1 MGEQRVNPT
10 AIQAS
15 HLNRLAVVYV
25 RQSTPLQVEQHPES
39 RHRQYQ
45 LADRAKTLGWPA
57 QQCVVIDDD
66 LSLRRAQQQPTRL
79 PGG

>member
-1 MGEQRVNPT
+1 VNPT

-45 LADRAKTLGWPA
+45 LGFDNPEWTLPEF
-57 QQCVVIDDD
+57 
-66 LSLRRAQQQPTRL
+66 
-79 PGG
+79 